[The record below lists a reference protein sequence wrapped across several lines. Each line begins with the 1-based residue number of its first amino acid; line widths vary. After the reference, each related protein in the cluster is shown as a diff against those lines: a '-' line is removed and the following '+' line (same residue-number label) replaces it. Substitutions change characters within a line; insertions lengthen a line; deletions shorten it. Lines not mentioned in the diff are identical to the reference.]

1 MQSVSR
7 ALRGITAGNRLSR
20 TSSTRF
26 IAHKHLYTTESTGAT
41 PTKKLTKWTVLK
53 TSVKVSLVA
62 GISYGCYE
70 MYVQRHPLVQAEA
83 DPEKKTIVILGSGW
97 ASTSFLKDIDTDHY
111 NVVVVSPR
119 NYFLF
124 TPLLPETTVGTIDV
138 RSVIEPTRFIAR
150 HKSRSVKVI
159 EAECTQIDPENK
171 VITIKDHSSRIT
183 LDNSDVKEEHAV
195 STLPYDYLIVGVGA
209 MSATFGV
216 KGVEEYGC
224 FLKEVW
230 DAQKIRTKLMDCI
243 ETAAFP
249 DQTPEEID
257 RLLHMVVV
265 GGGPTGIEYA
275 AELHDFLV
283 DDLTSWY
290 PELAGKVKI
299 TLIEALPNVLPAF
312 SKKLIDYTEST
323 FKEQNIAIRTK
334 TMVKEVREK
343 EIEVKRPD
351 GTVDSIPYGLLVWA
365 TGNTSRPLI
374 RDLMQKFPETQQA
387 RRGLA
392 VDEWLRLDGSEDIYA
407 LGDATA
413 TRYAPTAQV
422 AAQQGKYLARLFK
435 QLAVR
440 ENLEAELMNASD
452 EEIAKKGRKLRKVKD
467 IKPFQYSHQGS
478 LCYIGSD
485 KAVADLPLGPGGSLA
500 SGGVVTF
507 AFWRSVYISSLF
519 STRNRALVITDWLKK
534 TALGRDI
541 SRE

>member
-1 MQSVSR
+1 MQSISR
-7 ALRGITAGNRLSR
+7 TLGGTIVRNSSRLSSR
-20 TSSTRF
+20 LATTTSIQKR
-26 IAHKHLYTTESTGAT
+26 LYATEAAQS
-41 PTKKLTKWTVLK
+41 TKKFSKWSMLK
-53 TSVKVSLVA
+53 NGIKIGLVG

-70 MYVQRHPLVQAEA
+70 MYMQRHPSAQADI
-83 DPEKKTIVILGSGW
+83 DPEKKTIVVLGSGW

-124 TPLLPETTVGTIDV
+124 TPLLPSCTVGTIDI
-138 RSVIEPTRFIAR
+138 RSLVEPTRFIAR
-150 HKSRSVKVI
+150 HKSRTVKVV
-159 EAECTQIDPENK
+159 EAECTHIDPETK
-171 VITIKDHSSRIT
+171 SITIT
-183 LDNSDVKEEHAV
+183 DNSDVKGQNAV
-195 STLPYDYLIVGVGA
+195 STLSYDYLIIGVGA
-209 MSATFGV
+209 MSATFGI

-249 DQTPEEID
+249 NQSPEEVD

-283 DDLTSWY
+283 DDLASWY
-290 PELAGKVKI
+290 PELAGKVRI
-299 TLIEALPNVLPAF
+299 TLVEALPNVLPAF
-312 SKKLIDYTEST
+312 SKHLIEYTEST
-323 FKEQNIAIRTK
+323 FKEQNIAIHTK

-351 GTVDSIPYGLLVWA
+351 GSIDTIPYGLLVWA
-365 TGNTSRPLI
+365 TGNTARPLI
-374 RDLMQKFPETQQA
+374 KDLMQKFPETQQV

-392 VDEWLRLDGSEDIYA
+392 VDDWLRLDGSEDIYA

-440 ENLEAELMNASD
+440 DELEAELANAT
-452 EEIAKKGRKLRKVKD
+452 EEEKARKDRKLRKAKD
-467 IKPFQYSHQGS
+467 IKPFHYSHQGS
-478 LCYIGSD
+478 LCYVGSD
-485 KAVADLPLGPGGSLA
+485 KAVADLPFGPGGNLA
-500 SGGVVTF
+500 TGGVATF
-507 AFWRSVYISSLF
+507 AFWRSAYISNLF

>member
-1 MQSVSR
+1 M
-7 ALRGITAGNRLSR
+7 
-20 TSSTRF
+20 
-26 IAHKHLYTTESTGAT
+26 
-41 PTKKLTKWTVLK
+41 
-53 TSVKVSLVA
+53 
-62 GISYGCYE
+62 
-70 MYVQRHPLVQAEA
+70 
-83 DPEKKTIVILGSGW
+83 GSGW

-124 TPLLPETTVGTIDV
+124 TPLLPSCTVGTIDI
-138 RSVIEPTRFIAR
+138 RSLVEPTRFIAR
-150 HKSRSVKVI
+150 HKSRTVKVI
-159 EAECTQIDPENK
+159 EAECTQIDPDNK
-171 VITIKDHSSRIT
+171 MITVT
-183 LDNSDVKEEHAV
+183 DNSDVKGQNEV
-195 STLPYDYLIVGVGA
+195 STLPYDYLIIGIGA
-209 MSATFGV
+209 MSATFGI

-249 DQTPEEID
+249 NQTPEEID

-283 DDLTSWY
+283 DDLTAWY

-299 TLIEALPNVLPAF
+299 TLVEALPNVLPAF
-312 SKKLIDYTEST
+312 SKQLIDYTEST
-323 FKEQNIAIRTK
+323 FKEQNITIHTK

-351 GTVDSIPYGLLVWA
+351 GSIDTIPYGLLVWA
-365 TGNTSRPLI
+365 TGNTARPLV
-374 RDLMQKFPETQQA
+374 RDLMKKFPKTQQV

-392 VDEWLRLDGSEDIYA
+392 VDDYLRLDGSEDIYA

-440 ENLEAELMNASD
+440 DELENKLSNASD
-452 EEIAKKGRKLRKVKD
+452 EEKAKKERKLRKAKD
-467 IKPFQYSHQGS
+467 IKPFHYSHQGS
-478 LCYIGSD
+478 LCYVGSD
-485 KAVADLPLGPGGSLA
+485 KAVADLPFGPGGNLA
-500 SGGVVTF
+500 TGGVATF
-507 AFWRSVYISSLF
+507 AFWRSAYISNLF

>member
-1 MQSVSR
+1 M
-7 ALRGITAGNRLSR
+7 IT
-20 TSSTRF
+20 
-26 IAHKHLYTTESTGAT
+26 Y
-41 PTKKLTKWTVLK
+41 
-53 TSVKVSLVA
+53 
-62 GISYGCYE
+62 Y
-70 MYVQRHPLVQAEA
+70 
-83 DPEKKTIVILGSGW
+83 
-97 ASTSFLKDIDTDHY
+97 
-111 NVVVVSPR
+111 
-119 NYFLF
+119 
-124 TPLLPETTVGTIDV
+124 
-138 RSVIEPTRFIAR
+138 
-150 HKSRSVKVI
+150 
-159 EAECTQIDPENK
+159 
-171 VITIKDHSSRIT
+171 

-195 STLPYDYLIVGVGA
+195 STLSYDYLIVGVGA
-209 MSATFGV
+209 ASATFGV

-323 FKEQNIAIRTK
+323 FKEQNIAIHTK

-351 GTVDSIPYGLLVWA
+351 GTIDNIPYGLLVWA
-365 TGNTSRPLI
+365 TGNTSRPLV

-452 EEIAKKGRKLRKVKD
+452 EEVAKKERKLRKVKD
-467 IKPFQYSHQGS
+467 VKPFQYSHQGS
-478 LCYIGSD
+478 L
-485 KAVADLPLGPGGSLA
+485 
-500 SGGVVTF
+500 
-507 AFWRSVYISSLF
+507 W
-519 STRNRALVITDWLKK
+519 
-534 TALGRDI
+534 
-541 SRE
+541 

>member
-7 ALRGITAGNRLSR
+7 ALRGTGNRLSR
-20 TSSTRF
+20 ASSTRF
-26 IAHKHLYTTESTGAT
+26 VAHKHLYTTESATTT

-53 TSVKVSLVA
+53 TSAKVSLVA
-62 GISYGCYE
+62 GMTYGCYE
-70 MYVQRHPLVQAEA
+70 MYVQRHPLVQAET

-171 VITIKDHSSRIT
+171 VIIIK
-183 LDNSDVKEEHAV
+183 DNSDVKEEHAV
-195 STLPYDYLIVGVGA
+195 STLCYDYLIVGVGA

-230 DAQKIRTKLMDCI
+230 DAQKIRTKLMNCI

-323 FKEQNIAIRTK
+323 FKEQNISICTK
-334 TMVKEVREK
+334 TMVKEVHEK

-351 GTVDSIPYGLLVWA
+351 GTVDNIPYGLLVWA
-365 TGNTSRPLI
+365 TGNTSRPLV

-440 ENLEAELMNASD
+440 ENLEIELMNASD
-452 EEIAKKGRKLRKVKD
+452 EEEVAKKERKLRKVKD
-467 IKPFQYSHQGS
+467 VKPFQYSHQGS

-485 KAVADLPLGPGGSLA
+485 KAVADLSLGPGGSLA